1 MSRKHIW
8 TKDEL
13 GNFDKMEKAEK
24 KRWEKA
30 QRAME
35 KRDKKT
41 LDRWIK
47 QFGEGKKDWLD

>member
-1 MSRKHIW
+1 MPRKHIW

-24 KRWEKA
+24 KRWEKV
-30 QRAME
+30 QRAIE
-35 KRDKKT
+35 KKDLKA

-47 QFGEGKKDWLD
+47 QFGEGKKDWLT

>member
-24 KRWEKA
+24 KRWEKV
-30 QRAME
+30 QRAIE
-35 KRDKKT
+35 KKDLKA

-47 QFGEGKKDWLD
+47 QFGEGKKDWLT